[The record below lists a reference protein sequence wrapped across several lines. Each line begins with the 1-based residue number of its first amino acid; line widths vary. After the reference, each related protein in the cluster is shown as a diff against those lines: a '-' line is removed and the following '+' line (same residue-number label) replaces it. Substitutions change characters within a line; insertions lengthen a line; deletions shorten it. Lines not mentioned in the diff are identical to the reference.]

1 MFVLKDREEIEW
13 TNCWWSD
20 ANQETERI
28 LLIGD
33 SVTRAIRS
41 SLEYYM
47 FGQYA
52 VDLFASSFSL
62 NDPLFWKHLSCFME
76 SSEYTYKCIVVQY
89 GVQHDRFRKCSVS
102 AEERQCFKTQYI
114 RLLKLLIQLCPT
126 VFLMTGN
133 SNVDKNQPDKIDEE
147 FEPEIVCRNSI
158 IKEVGELFQCDLFDF
173 YLQVHNNDYKFVD
186 NIHLD
191 KNSYMITANYLAK
204 FLMRCKVI
212 ELNYND
218 IRKQVIGLF
227 GKSKQIVI
235 YGAGKKAE
243 DLYWLILFMCGEEY
257 TIGFVQTIVEKEI
270 SCCGSKVLCID
281 DVPVKSRKEVVLIIS
296 SPVNFCTMR
305 SKAVALGFKNIRRY
319 EDFIGAV
326 GAIAATKIASNK

>member
-1 MFVLKDREEIEW
+1 MFVLKDREKIEW

-20 ANQETERI
+20 ANQEKERI

-52 VDLFASSFSL
+52 VDLFAASFSL
-62 NDPLFWKHLSCFME
+62 SDPLFWKHLSCFIE
-76 SSEYTYKCIVVQY
+76 SSDYTYKCIIVQY

-102 AEERQCFKTQYI
+102 EEERQCFKTQYI
-114 RLLKLLIQLCPT
+114 RMLKLLIQLCPT

-133 SNVDKNQPDKIDEE
+133 SNVDRNQPDKIDEE
-147 FEPEIVCRNSI
+147 MEPEIVCRNSI
-158 IKEVGELFQCDLFDF
+158 IKEVGKLFHCDLFDF
-173 YLQVHNNDYKFVD
+173 YLLVHNSDHKFVD

-191 KNSYMITANYLAK
+191 KNTYMITANYLAK
-204 FLMRCKVI
+204 FLMCRKVI
-212 ELNYND
+212 ELKCDD
-218 IRKQVIGLF
+218 IRKQVIGLL
-227 GKSKQIVI
+227 GKRKRVII

-243 DLYWLILFMCGEEY
+243 DLYWMIEFVCGEEY
-257 TIGFVQTIVEKEI
+257 IIDFVQTIVEKEI
-270 SCCGSKVLCID
+270 SCCGRKVLCID
-281 DVPVKSRKEVVLIIS
+281 DVPVKSREEVVLIIS
-296 SPVNFCTMR
+296 SPVNFDAME

-319 EDFIGAV
+319 EEFIE
-326 GAIAATKIASNK
+326 

>member
-47 FGQYA
+47 FDRYA
-52 VDLFASSFSL
+52 IDLFAASFSL

-76 SSEYTYKCIVVQY
+76 SSDYTYKCIIVQY

-114 RLLKLLIQLCPT
+114 RLLKLLIQMCPT

-133 SNVDKNQPDKIDEE
+133 SNADKNQPDKIDEE

-158 IKEVGELFQCDLFDF
+158 IKEVGGLLQCDLFDF
-173 YLQVHNNDYKFVD
+173 YLLVHNSGCKFVD

-204 FLMRCKVI
+204 FLMRRKVI
-212 ELNYND
+212 ELKYDD
-218 IRKQVIGLF
+218 IRRQVIGLF
-227 GKSKQIVI
+227 GKSKQVII
-235 YGAGKKAE
+235 YGAGKNAE
-243 DLYWLILFMCGEEY
+243 DLYWMILFVCGEEY
-257 TIGFVQTIVEKEI
+257 TIDFVQTIVEEEI
-270 SCCGSKVLCID
+270 SCCGSRVLCID
-281 DVPVKSRKEVVLIIS
+281 DVPVKNREEVVLIIS
-296 SPVNFCTMR
+296 SPVHFCVMK

-319 EDFIGAV
+319 EEFIKV
-326 GAIAATKIASNK
+326 TEVPDKERRFV